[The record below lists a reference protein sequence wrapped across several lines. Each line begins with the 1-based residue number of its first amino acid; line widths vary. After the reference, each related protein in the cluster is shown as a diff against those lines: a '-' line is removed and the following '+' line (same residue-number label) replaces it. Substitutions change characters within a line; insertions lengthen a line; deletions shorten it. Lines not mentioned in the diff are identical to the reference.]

1 MDTSKIP
8 VAPLFQEKLMLYQ
21 ELAEVLTKEKQW
33 IVNADVDELWRVSDA
48 KRAIASKIDVIR
60 TRILSM
66 LTDAGIDH
74 KMIPETF
81 QNSRLITLLPAALRK
96 QLAGTL
102 LSLGMVKQ
110 EVRSLSRDNKQYIE
124 SYLSMLDDLMSVLT
138 GRAATPSSYGSHQKM
153 LKANSPMLFHQEV

>member
-8 VAPLFQEKLMLYQ
+8 VAPLFQEKLMLYK
-21 ELAEVLTKEKQW
+21 ELADVLAKEKQW

-60 TRILSM
+60 TRILRM
-66 LTDAGIDH
+66 FTEAGIEH

-81 QNSRLITLLPAALRK
+81 QNSRVISFLPAALRK
-96 QLAGTL
+96 QLSGTL
-102 LSLGMVKQ
+102 LSLGIVKQ
-110 EVRSLSRDNKQYIE
+110 EVRSLSRENKQYIE

-138 GRAATPSSYGSHQKM
+138 GREAVPAAYGSQGKSSG
-153 LKANSPMLFHQEV
+153 ANSPKVFHQEV

>member
-8 VAPLFQEKLMLYQ
+8 VAPLFQEKLMLYK
-21 ELAEVLTKEKQW
+21 ELADVLAKEKQW

-60 TRILSM
+60 TRILRM
-66 LTDAGIDH
+66 FTEAGIEH

-81 QNSRLITLLPAALRK
+81 QNSRAISFLPVALRE
-96 QLAGTL
+96 QLSGTL

-110 EVRSLSRDNKQYIE
+110 EVRSLSRENKQYIE

-138 GRAATPSSYGSHQKM
+138 GRAETPSTYTSHQKVPET
-153 LKANSPMLFHQEV
+153 NSPMLFHQEV